1 MFTQNF
7 LTMFVGQTI
16 LMLFSLKLFSFL
28 SSFFGKFHLF
38 SGKSRVKIGGGGRIN
53 KSKSNAFTLV
63 ELLVVIAIIGMLI
76 GILLPAVQAARE
88 AARRMK
94 CTNNQKQIGL
104 GIHNFHDAK
113 EGAPPLTISVGS
125 VAWPKATNETWTGKR
140 TAQPTG
146 LSFLGL
152 IYPFIEQQALYNK
165 LATLV
170 GKNDIGLDVTGFNVT
185 LCWTDCADLSTWE
198 STTESYDWWA
208 ELSEQEKAGF
218 SVSIYQCPSRR
229 TGTSSSHPRSL
240 VPVLDMPSRSRLLN
254 TAAGPIGDYI
264 ATLVSDDVKSLTA
277 TTSYQDRLI
286 NNKYGAEYEINY
298 RYDKLSPTRPVIAS
312 LHSLIGFPAH
322 QTPNDMNTWLPRND
336 FSYVSDGLSNYLMV
350 GEKFV
355 PADKV
360 GKCAPNEIGMWD
372 CSYIATG
379 FTTQYLGIAGRDLFI
394 RGNTFQIIARSGN
407 DYNFTP
413 PPAGYI
419 LSMSFPNFGGS
430 HAGIANFLLGDGSV
444 HSVSAT
450 ISLDLLHY
458 LGNANDG
465 NPASI
470 P

>member
-28 SSFFGKFHLF
+28 SSFSGKFHLF
-38 SGKSRVKIGGGGRIN
+38 SGKSHVKIGGGGSVGRKN
-53 KSKSNAFTLV
+53 GFTLV

-76 GILLPAVQAARE
+76 AILLPAVQAARE

-113 EGAPPLTISVGS
+113 EGAPPLTISAGS
-125 VAWPKATNETWTGKR
+125 VTWPSGTVQE
-140 TAQPTG
+140 TG

-152 IYPFIEQQALYNK
+152 LYPFIEQQALYEK

-170 GKNDIGLDVTGFNVT
+170 GKNQVGDDVTGFNVT
-185 LCWTDCADLSTWE
+185 LSWSDCATATTWQ
-198 STTESYDWWA
+198 SSTESYDWWA

-229 TGTSSSHPRSL
+229 AGVSSAHPRSL
-240 VPVLDMPSRSRLLN
+240 TTIESGDAGTRGRLVG

-264 ATLVSDDVKSLTA
+264 ATLVSDDVKCFGSKTK
-277 TTSYQDRLI
+277 TSWQDRLI
-286 NNKYGAEYEINY
+286 TNKYGAEYTISN
-298 RYDKLSPTRPVIAS
+298 RQDKGSSTIPVS
-312 LHSLIGFPAH
+312 LHSLISFPAH

-355 PADKV
+355 PIDKV
-360 GKCAPNEIGMWD
+360 GKCAPNTIGMWD
-372 CSYIATG
+372 CSYIATAYI
-379 FTTQYLGIAGRDLFI
+379 TRYYGIAGRDLFVK
-394 RGNTFQIIARSGN
+394 GNTFQVIARSGN
-407 DYNFTP
+407 SNDYNFTLP
-413 PPAGYI
+413 AAGYI
-419 LSMSFPNFGGS
+419 QSMSLPNFGGS
-430 HAGIANFLLGDGSV
+430 HTGIVNFLLGDGSV
-444 HSVSAT
+444 HGVSAT